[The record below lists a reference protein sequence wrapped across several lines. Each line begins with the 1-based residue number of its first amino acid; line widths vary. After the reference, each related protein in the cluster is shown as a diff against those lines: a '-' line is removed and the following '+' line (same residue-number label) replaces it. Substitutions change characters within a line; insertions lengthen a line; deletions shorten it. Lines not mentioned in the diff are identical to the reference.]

1 MKIINVSVIEDDP
14 VIQSSLVQSL
24 DMNPHMK
31 CDFAVNSVE
40 KGLEELSLLYDRKP
54 DVLILDIGLPGMTGL
69 QGIRHLKKSAP
80 DMDIIILTT
89 YDDSDKIFEALCSG
103 ACSYIFKKTSLK
115 AIMEAVITVHGG
127 GSYMSP
133 SIARKIANHFIPK
146 ETSNSL
152 VEILTKRQLEIVKSL
167 ADGLS
172 YKLIAGKYGISL
184 DTVRSHIKTI
194 YKTLEVNS
202 KIEVVNLYNQK

>member
-1 MKIINVSVIEDDP
+1 
-14 VIQSSLVQSL
+14 
-24 DMNPHMK
+24 MK

-202 KIEVVNLYNQK
+202 KIEVVNLYNQQ